1 MFNKIFINEFA
12 ELIKNID
19 YQKLNEI
26 IKLIKKVQKSKSRI
40 FFVGVGGSAA
50 NCSHAVNDF
59 RKICNINAITPF
71 DNISELTA
79 NINDNGW
86 DNSLIESIK
95 NSYVNKKDL
104 FFFLSVGGGDL
115 SKKVSVNLI
124 NLLKFANKEGIKSI
138 AILGRKKS
146 YLSLNSSVSLILP
159 KSNKKLITPFLES
172 FQSLVLHL
180 IVSNPEIIKNKTK
193 W

>member
-1 MFNKIFINEFA
+1 MFNKVFIDEFA
-12 ELIKNID
+12 ELITNID

-40 FFVGVGGSAA
+40 FFIGVGGSAA

-86 DNSLIESIK
+86 ENSLVESIK
-95 NSYVNKKDL
+95 ISHVNKKDL

-115 SKKVSVNLI
+115 SKKISVNLI
-124 NLLKFANKEGIKSI
+124 NLLNFANKKGIKSV
-138 AILGRKKS
+138 AILGRKRS

-159 KSNKKLITPFLES
+159 KSNKKLLTPFLES
-172 FQSLVLHL
+172 FQLLVLHM